1 MSERL
6 RLRVLSNMERIGDVT
21 LPDVDLEL
29 KPWPPKRGR
38 RTASDIL
45 RASADCDYILLN
57 GAPHTLLALALLKT
71 LRPWHRARL
80 VALDILLSAPRSLSS
95 RIKTRVRGLLLR
107 RVHRILLYY
116 RDTSE
121 IQRTLGLPAS
131 SFDYMPFKINQE
143 ALVSSTPTSD
153 RGYIFCGGKTR
164 RDFKTLIAASEAL
177 GYPVK
182 IVTTPNE
189 DIAQHGSYLE
199 EGPFPPNVEVI
210 RLDGSAKPFIEL
222 MANSRFV
229 VLPLKPDITGV
240 GIGVYIM
247 AMAMGKCVV
256 ISEGP
261 ATRGV
266 LTDDLAV
273 VVPPLDAPA
282 LQRALERVYTDEAFR
297 TKVASNGQRYALGL
311 GGERRLIE
319 NVIRWLATDK
329 SKARA

>member
-1 MSERL
+1 MPERL
-6 RLRVLSNMERIGDVT
+6 RLRILSNMERIGDVT
-21 LPDVDLEL
+21 VPDVDLEVR
-29 KPWPPKRGR
+29 PWPPRRGR
-38 RTASDIL
+38 WTALDIF
-45 RASADCDYILLN
+45 RASSDCDYVLLN
-57 GAPHTLLALALLKT
+57 GAPHTLLALASLELLAPF
-71 LRPWHRARL
+71 RRCRL
-80 VALDILLSAPRSLSS
+80 VALDILLSKPRSLSD
-95 RIKTRVRGLLLR
+95 RIKTRIRGLLLR

-116 RDTSE
+116 RDTSA

-143 ALVSSTPTSD
+143 ALVDQTATSD
-153 RGYIFCGGKTR
+153 QGYIFCGGKTR
-164 RDFKTLIAASEAL
+164 RDFATLIAAATAL

-189 DIAQHGSYLE
+189 DIAQHGSHLE
-199 EGPFPPNVEVI
+199 DGPYPPNVEVI

-222 MANSRFV
+222 MAASRFV

-261 ATRGV
+261 ATRGI
-266 LTDDLAV
+266 LTEELAV
-273 VVPPLDAPA
+273 VVPPLDAAALEAA
-282 LQRALERVYTDEAFR
+282 LQRVYTDDAFR
-297 TKVASNGQRYALGL
+297 ERIARNGQRYARSL

-319 NVIRWLATDK
+319 NVIRWLAADK
-329 SKARA
+329 RARG